1 MFTMRSAHCCIAE
14 PFMIV
19 RVPISRRK
27 DKNMDGQGVTSP
39 ADLSAEFRR
48 QLRSGP
54 LRRFVSTLA
63 PYAVQPELPERLLEL
78 LREIDRAAE
87 SQVSLPR

>member
-1 MFTMRSAHCCIAE
+1 
-14 PFMIV
+14 
-19 RVPISRRK
+19 
-27 DKNMDGQGVTSP
+27 MDGQGVTSP

-54 LRRFVSTLA
+54 LRRFVGTLA

-87 SQVSLPR
+87 SQVSLPREPITPRRQ